1 MSICCLIFKPH
12 YYAGWPAYQTGVK
25 VIFSSWK
32 MTNCLWKVLGFLFDK
47 AVRILN
53 VVLKERWHFALLW
66 PMALEISTLTNLCL
80 SRKATP
86 FIQRNEKI
94 GPTSNPLDKEEGY
107 WTRNLYNLLSVFHN
121 TPVKCLLWIR
131 ESNRYCYFSQYIT
144 RISKSPKR
152 KKSVIFTKLFNTF

>member
-1 MSICCLIFKPH
+1 MYFSHLLIWQCEWKTRSTYHGNHLTILPPPPPSVSICYIYYLIFKPH

-32 MTNCLWKVLGFLFDK
+32 MTNCLWKVLEFVFDE
-47 AVRILN
+47 AVRTLN

-66 PMALEISTLTNLCL
+66 PMALEIASLTNLCV

-94 GPTSNPLDKEEGY
+94 GPTSTPLDKEE
-107 WTRNLYNLLSVFHN
+107 N
-121 TPVKCLLWIR
+121 T
-131 ESNRYCYFSQYIT
+131 ESIQLFVCFS
-144 RISKSPKR
+144 
-152 KKSVIFTKLFNTF
+152 